1 MLNEHPILVSSKM
14 FIIVVVATVNKIDE
28 QQMKT

>member
-1 MLNEHPILVSSKM
+1 MLNEHPILVSSKKL
-14 FIIVVVATVNKIDE
+14 IIVVVATVNKIDE